1 MREHE
6 PGRAVQPPGQD
17 DLGRRIEALD
27 LAVAWRWRAV
37 LVLLAALGTSVVL
50 LFLAQRLAHDS
61 PVGSIDR
68 SLTIGLGGLVIVF
81 CLLMLQKEH
90 EARRLRRRLIEAGLA
105 GAALAQER
113 EAALQ
118 IARLRTEFI
127 SNLSHELRTPLT
139 GIVGMTELLL
149 ATELSPRQ
157 REFLETSRDCADG
170 LLSVINDILDYSS
183 IESRGVELEAIPFRL
198 RECVAGVLEVQ
209 AARAEQKGLGLS
221 SRIAE
226 PVPDRLIGDPGR
238 LRQILANLVGNAI
251 KFSERGEVVVG
262 ATVEALERDDLVL
275 RFAVADTGIGI
286 AHEQQGA
293 IFSAFTQADGSSTRR
308 HGGTGLG
315 LAIASQLVERM
326 GGRIGVES
334 EPGKG
339 STFWFTTRLTREPH
353 VAPDSVRGPQVDLRG
368 RRVLIVDD
376 HATNRRVLGELLEGW
391 QVRAD
396 EAPDSERALAML
408 AAAVGAGM
416 RYDLVLLDPR
426 LPGLDAFEVASRI
439 RTDRTLGEARFVVL
453 TAVAQPGD
461 ARRWRDAGASGY
473 LPKPVSGA
481 ELIETMRTVLDPGTS
496 GAGGPPFVTRHW
508 LRENRAERA
517 ALGGPLPLVDRKARG

>member
-1 MREHE
+1 VRDHE
-6 PGRAVQPPGQD
+6 PDIATRLPEQD

-37 LVLLAALGTSVVL
+37 LLVLAALATSVVL

-61 PVGSIDR
+61 PIGSIDR
-68 SLTIGLGGLVIVF
+68 SLAIGLGGLVIVF
-81 CLLMLQKEH
+81 CLLMLQKER
-90 EARRLRRRLIEAGLA
+90 ETRQLRRRLVEAGLA
-105 GAALAQER
+105 QAALAQER
-113 EAALQ
+113 EAALES
-118 IARLRTEFI
+118 ARLRTEFI

-149 ATELSPRQ
+149 ASELSPRQ

-170 LLSVINDILDYSS
+170 LLGVINDILDYSS
-183 IESRGVELEAIPFRL
+183 IEARGIELEAIPFRL
-198 RECVAGVLEVQ
+198 RECVAGALEAQ
-209 AARAEQKGLGLS
+209 AARAERKGLDLRC
-221 SRIAE
+221 RIDE

-262 ATVEALERDDLVL
+262 ATIESAPGDDLVL
-275 RFAVADTGIGI
+275 RFTVSDTGIGI
-286 AHEQQGA
+286 APDQQRA
-293 IFSAFTQADGSSTRR
+293 IFVAFTQADSSSTRR

-326 GGRIGVES
+326 GGRIGVDS
-334 EPGKG
+334 EPGNG
-339 STFWFTTRLTREPH
+339 STFWFTTRLVPEPH
-353 VAPDSVRGPQVDLRG
+353 AAPDTVPPARIDLRG

-391 QVRAD
+391 QVRTD
-396 EAPDSERALAML
+396 EAPDGEQALAML
-408 AAAVGAGM
+408 AAAAAAGA

-426 LPGLDAFEVASRI
+426 MPGLDGLEVASRI
-439 RTDRTLGEARFVVL
+439 RTDPALGHAPLVVL
-453 TAVAQPGD
+453 TAAAQPGD
-461 ARRWRDAGASGY
+461 ARRWRDAGAAGY

-481 ELIETMRTVLDPGTS
+481 DLIEAMRAVLDPGTRA
-496 GAGGPPFVTRHW
+496 AGEPPFVTRHW

-517 ALGGPLPLVDRKARG
+517 AIGGPLPLVGKQARG